1 MTRIQFVWL
10 IKEIYGKKLPDLDKI
25 QGMGLLAVKIAQHFA
40 LRIDFLDEKVCTHLA
55 KLYQNTVEIDEKRV
69 DYLLKQGED
78 KEFMEKFS
86 YFEKKPLASASIGQV
101 HRATLHDGSKV
112 VIKIVKENYRDDF
125 LKDLENL
132 KKFLKGVLFF
142 YPKLKRVFNPLEI
155 LDYIEEYTLEELNLL
170 NEIKGQEMLHNI
182 STKNKDIYDLS
193 DLSFHKI
200 YKEISSENI
209 LVSEEIQGE
218 TFKSLMDRG
227 VLTYESLLKLFH
239 IHGFYIFKIG
249 IFHGDIH
256 PGNIFYRNDGKI
268 DFVDTGAISSVKDNL
283 RDGLYNFFK
292 ALAYYDFK
300 NCAFYLNEMSEVKL
314 QGEKYN
320 VFLKNMLNLYSD
332 FEDATVSQVS
342 LTKRMMETI
351 KMGVLH
357 GMHFEE
363 GMFGIIKSLMY
374 LDGMVLKVNPNAI
387 LVKDMR
393 AFIKEFDI
401 LRESEN

>member
-25 QGMGLLAVKIAQHFA
+25 QDMGLLAVKIAQHFA

-55 KLYQNTVEIDEKRV
+55 KLYQNSVEIDENRV
-69 DYLLKQGED
+69 NYLLKRGED
-78 KEFMEKFS
+78 KDFIKNFS

-101 HRATLHDGSKV
+101 HRATLNDGKKV
-112 VIKIVKENYRDDF
+112 VIKIIKEDYRENF
-125 LKDLENL
+125 IKDLENL
-132 KKFLKGVLFF
+132 KKFLKIVLFF

-170 NEIKGQEMLHNI
+170 NEIKGQHILQDI
-182 STKNKDIYDLS
+182 CIKNKEIYDLS

-200 YKEISSENI
+200 YKEISGESI
-209 LVSEEIQGE
+209 LVSEEIEGE
-218 TFKSLMDRG
+218 TFKSLMDKG
-227 VLTYESLLKLFH
+227 LLSYDSLLKLFH

-256 PGNIFYRNDGKI
+256 PGNIFYTEDGKI
-268 DFVDTGAISSVKDNL
+268 NFVDTGAISSVKENL

-300 NCAFYLNEMSEVKL
+300 NCAFYLNQMSEVKL
-314 QGEKYN
+314 QGEKYER
-320 VFLKNMLNLYSD
+320 FLKNMLNLYLD
-332 FEDATVSQVS
+332 FEDATVSEVS

-357 GMHFEE
+357 GMHFED

-374 LDGMVLKVNPNAI
+374 LDGMVLKVNPKAI

-393 AFIKEFDI
+393 AFIKEFDK
-401 LRESEN
+401 LNQ